1 MYKKVISFLFF
12 IVCYNSF
19 AQDKA
24 EIKDF
29 FWGKNDQFKKVTAIP
44 DKWKNESAV
53 IIYKFEYYDY
63 HKFGA
68 SVTYTSGIRK
78 RIKLQDQAAVTEF
91 SEFSFKDKFYSNKGM
106 FSLRKGTN
114 TIGIKIVKPDGKE
127 IEIDVDKNA
136 KEIDKEKKVAISN
149 LEIGDIIDFYYYSVE
164 PFKSILEYGFE
175 PEESPLGDVYPTM
188 DMKLTFNTENDFFVN
203 FNTYNGA
210 PELKEIPTGSGGE
223 RKYELVAKDIE
234 KNEFPRWFYP
244 LVELPCYKFQVF
256 FARSGKFEARADAFL
271 SDKEKIIKK
280 TVSKEDIFNYYD
292 EKFRASGDLSEIN
305 DFLKGKNFSSDEEK
319 VREVYYFSRH
329 AFFTKY
335 MEAFVANQS
344 NIFYPFDLYK
354 NPVFFQTEESFIRY
368 FMAFLK
374 KNDIGYDI
382 IVATPRFN
390 GSIDDLLIQKN
401 VSVLLRVN
409 TKTPM
414 YMEYFSPFSSADQFN
429 YNLENS
435 KAFALQVSKGKKIVD
450 ADKVT
455 LPSSSFQD
463 NVSKIISNITINDD
477 FSGLNVKKESSYFGH
492 LKESEQSDKLYFFD
506 YVYEDY
512 NKYGTTKLMEL
523 VRNRK
528 KQEQYQKE
536 FDALINKLKDQQKE
550 AFKKSTADE
559 YDFAIDDHKLSIKSS
574 GRFGKKTPL
583 VYEEDFTIKNNLIK
597 KAGDNYLVEVG
608 KLITSQIEI
617 DKKEKERKNNIYEIY
632 PRSFENEI
640 TLDIPS
646 GYTVAGLD
654 KLNKKVENETGGF
667 VSSAVVNGNKLTIKT
682 NKYYKNYYEPN
693 SNWNKMIQF
702 LDAAYQFTQEKV
714 LLKKS

>member
-1 MYKKVISFLFF
+1 MKKLFLFVF
-12 IVCYNSF
+12 ALLTLTTF

-24 EIKDF
+24 EIKEF
-29 FWGKNDQFKKVTAIP
+29 FWGKNDLFKKATSIP

-53 IIYKFEYYDY
+53 MIYKYEYYDY

-78 RIKLQDQAAVTEF
+78 RIKLLDQAAVKEF

-106 FSLRKGTN
+106 FALRKGTN
-114 TIGIKIVKPDGKE
+114 TIGIKIIKADGKE
-127 IEIDVDKNA
+127 VEVDVEKNA
-136 KEIDKEKKVAISN
+136 KEVDKEKKIAIAN
-149 LEIGDIIDFYYYSVE
+149 LEIGDILDYYYYSVE
-164 PFKSILEYGFE
+164 PFKSILEFGFE

-188 DMKLTFNTENDFFVN
+188 DMKLEFNTENDFFVN

-223 RKYELVAKDIE
+223 RKYELIAKDIA

-244 LVELPCYKFQVF
+244 LAELPCYKFQVF
-256 FARSGKFEARADAFL
+256 FARSGKFEKRADAFL
-271 SDKEKIIKK
+271 SEKEKIIKR

-292 EKFRASGDLSEIN
+292 DKFRADGDLGEIN
-305 DFLKGKNFSSDEEK
+305 DFLKGKTFSSDEEK

-335 MEAFVANQS
+335 LEAVIVNQA
-344 NIFYPFDLYK
+344 NIFYPFELYK
-354 NPVFFQTEESFIRY
+354 NPIFFQSEESFIRY

-374 KNDIGYDI
+374 KNNIDYDI
-382 IVATPRFN
+382 IVGTPRYN

-401 VSVLLRVN
+401 VNVLLKVN

-414 YMEYFSPFSSADQFN
+414 YMEYFSPFTSADQFN
-429 YNLENS
+429 YNLENT

-450 ADKVT
+450 ADKIT
-455 LPSSSFQD
+455 LPSSTYQD
-463 NVSKIISNITINDD
+463 NVSKITSDVAINVD
-477 FSGLNVKKESSYFGH
+477 FTGLNVKKISSYFGH
-492 LKESEQSDKLYFFD
+492 LKESEQSDKFYFFD

-512 NKYGTTKLMEL
+512 AKYGTPKLMDL
-523 VRNRK
+523 VRNKK

-536 FDALINKLKDQQKE
+536 LDAIINKQKDQQKE

-559 YDFAIDDHKLSIKSS
+559 YDFEIDDHKLTIKST
-574 GRFGKKTPL
+574 GRFGKKSPL
-583 VYEEDFTIKNNLIK
+583 VYEEDFAIKNNLIK
-597 KAGDNYLVEVG
+597 KAGENYLIEIG

-617 DKKEKERKNNIYEIY
+617 DKKEKERKNNIYMVY

-640 TLDIPS
+640 TVEIPA
-646 GYTVAGLD
+646 GYTVAGLE
-654 KLNKKVENETGGF
+654 KLNKTVENETGGF
-667 VSSAVVNGNKLTIKT
+667 VSSATVNGSKLIIKT

-702 LDAAYQFTQEKV
+702 LDAAYQFTQEKI
-714 LLKKS
+714 LLKNN